1 LRQPGEPLAQQGV
14 DLFGSEPVA
23 DRLQP
28 GQVGRVGDGGEPV
41 VQGGVSDSGL
51 GRLPLGPLVAVEAQL
66 GVVGEVGAELEEE
79 RAEVGIDGVDVE
91 LVDHP
96 GGAHDPRI
104 GLAGRVAAALGAK
117 HRGLL
122 LRPPDE
128 QHPLLP
134 IETG

>member
-1 LRQPGEPLAQQGV
+1 
-14 DLFGSEPVA
+14 
-23 DRLQP
+23 
-28 GQVGRVGDGGEPV
+28 
-41 VQGGVSDSGL
+41 
-51 GRLPLGPLVAVEAQL
+51 VAVEAQL

-104 GLAGRVAAALGAK
+104 GLAGRVPAALGAK